1 MAADTRTA
9 GKGAMSEF
17 KFLCPECGQ
26 KILGDAA
33 YSGTQIACPGCQKT
47 ITVPPATAAPAAN
60 PAPANVA
67 ARSAP
72 PPPPPILPP
81 PARPAAPA
89 PAAAGRGQS
98 TQDRLSK
105 LAVASLLCS
114 VFVPLGA
121 IPGIICGHMAKA
133 RMRRNIF
140 LVGAK
145 MAGAGLLISYCVLL
159 ALLVLAGVSGLE
171 RWHFRPAMILRD
183 SPSAMAALQPRVV
196 DEVIIGDNE
205 DDHNVQGRSDSVGVN
220 QGKSYRIANHGG
232 SFSYQMNVLPKE
244 AMTLNCRYWG
254 DETRGHLF
262 EIAVDNQIIATDE
275 LTARAPGHFI
285 DVEYKIPAG
294 LTRGKTQV
302 RVEFQAH
309 PGMLAG
315 GIYGC
320 QMLKP

>member
-1 MAADTRTA
+1 
-9 GKGAMSEF
+9 MSEF

-33 YSGTQIACPGCQKT
+33 YSGTQIACPACRKT
-47 ITVPPATAAPAAN
+47 ISVPAAPSAPAASPAPVGAATRSGPPPAPPVLPPTSRPAPAAPAA
-60 PAPANVA
+60 
-67 ARSAP
+67 ARRQTTP
-72 PPPPPILPP
+72 
-81 PARPAAPA
+81 
-89 PAAAGRGQS
+89 
-98 TQDRLSK
+98 DRLSK

-114 VFVPLGA
+114 VIVPLGA

-133 RMRRNIF
+133 RMRRDIF

-145 MAGAGLLISYCVLL
+145 MASAGLTISYCVLL
-159 ALLVLAGVSGLE
+159 ALLVLAGISGLE
-171 RWHFRPAMILRD
+171 RWHFRPVMVLRD
-183 SPSAMAALQPRVV
+183 SPSAMAALEPRVV

-205 DDHNVQGRSDSVGVN
+205 DDHGVQGQSESVAVN
-220 QGKSYRIANHGG
+220 QGKSYRIVNHGG
-232 SFSYQMNVLPKE
+232 SFSYQMTVLPKE
-244 AMTLNCRYWG
+244 AMTLNCRYSG

-262 EIAVDNQIIATDE
+262 EIAVDNQIIATEE
-275 LTARAPGHFI
+275 LTARAPGHFF

-320 QMLKP
+320 QMLKQ